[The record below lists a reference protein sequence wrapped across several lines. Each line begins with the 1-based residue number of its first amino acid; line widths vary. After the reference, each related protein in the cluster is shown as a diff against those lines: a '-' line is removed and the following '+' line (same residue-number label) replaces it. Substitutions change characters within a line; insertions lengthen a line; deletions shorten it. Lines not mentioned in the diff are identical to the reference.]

1 MSKATIRRIAGLEL
15 FSDCRRAELAQID
28 QLGTTIDVPAG
39 RTLCNESAPGYEFFV
54 LLAGDVDVRTSA
66 GTVALVHAGGWFGE
80 LALLD
85 GEPRRATVTATTDVR
100 VTVFDRREFNCMLA
114 VAPSVRAVIRRG
126 AKRIV
131 DGDTPTRQP
140 WYQPLPSR
148 FPLLNFGT

>member
-39 RTLCNESAPGYEFFV
+39 RTLCTEGARGHEFFV
-54 LLAGDVDVRTSA
+54 LLAGDVDVRTAA
-66 GTVALVHAGGWFGE
+66 GTVAIVHAGGWFGE

-85 GEPRRATVTATTDVR
+85 GRPRRATVTATTDVR
-100 VTVFDRREFNCMLA
+100 VTVFDRREFNCLLA
-114 VAPSVRAVIRRG
+114 VAPSVRTVIRRG
-126 AKRIV
+126 AMRLV

-140 WYQPLPSR
+140 WYQPLPR
-148 FPLLNFGT
+148 GLPLMNFGS